1 MGLLVRNAVDGMGQ
15 TLVFFPAFV
24 MSGTGMAQQKGR
36 KSHHPEKKGTSG
48 MPRCIPQWV
57 QAWAP
62 VRGLNPCG
70 SAYGG
75 RRRPLAGAEI
85 RLGCRFC
92 TDNHHGLKVIY
103 LMTGMV
109 PALPAQRRDR
119 RLIRAF
125 ARLTAGQC
133 PLPGRAAAPGGC
145 PMVPGILTK
154 LYIARMEKLQKA
166 QTGFTALLHN
176 GSSQARQPV
185 GRR

>member
-75 RRRPLAGAEI
+75 RRRPLAGAET
-85 RLGCRFC
+85 RLGCRFYM
-92 TDNHHGLKVIY
+92 DNSHGLKVIC

-109 PALPAQRRDR
+109 PALPASPQAMPLAGESRRAG
-119 RLIRAF
+119 RLSDGSGY
-125 ARLTAGQC
+125 LNKTLHC
-133 PLPGRAAAPGGC
+133 PNGK
-145 PMVPGILTK
+145 ITK
-154 LYIARMEKLQKA
+154 STNWVYSP
-166 QTGFTALLHN
+166 
-176 GSSQARQPV
+176 SS
-185 GRR
+185 